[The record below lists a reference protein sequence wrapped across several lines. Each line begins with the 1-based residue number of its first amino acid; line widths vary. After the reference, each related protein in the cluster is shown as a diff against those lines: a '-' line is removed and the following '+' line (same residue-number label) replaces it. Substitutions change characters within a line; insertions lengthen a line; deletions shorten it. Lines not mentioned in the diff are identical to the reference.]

1 MLGDGRAGGV
11 VHAAP
16 EVAADGEEEGGKEEA
31 HAYHDDVRGE
41 RRQVYD
47 AMGCCPAG
55 GAAGGWADKSTWPA
69 AAEIREAQRR
79 GEREKEMQRAH

>member
-31 HAYHDDVRGE
+31 GARAHAYHDDGRGE
-41 RRQVYD
+41 RR
-47 AMGCCPAG
+47 
-55 GAAGGWADKSTWPA
+55 
-69 AAEIREAQRR
+69 EEASV
-79 GEREKEMQRAH
+79 